1 MYLSIYSLIVDYIK
15 ELVLQEILD
24 INYRKGVIVFINR
37 FLRQAYDF

>member
-1 MYLSIYSLIVDYIK
+1 MYLYIYSLIVDYIK

-37 FLRQAYDF
+37 FFATSL